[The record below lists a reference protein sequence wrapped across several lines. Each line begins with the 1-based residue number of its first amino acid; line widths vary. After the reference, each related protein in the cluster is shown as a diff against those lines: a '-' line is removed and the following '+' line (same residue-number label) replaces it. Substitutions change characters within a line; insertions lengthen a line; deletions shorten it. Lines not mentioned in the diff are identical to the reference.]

1 MNENA
6 LQVYGTQWV
15 QKDGKWSLYPVE
27 DPEHLHERRLKAGL
41 CPIDEYKKQF
51 KEVYHLEDS
60 SLN

>member
-27 DPEHLHERRLKAGL
+27 NPEHLHERRLKAGL
-41 CPIDEYKKQF
+41 CHIDEYKKQF
-51 KEVYHLEDS
+51 KEAYHLEDS
-60 SLN
+60 SLD